1 MKNDTNRPYRDKPYF
16 RWGITAL
23 VVIIISI
30 LLVVIFTDIPGFF
43 SMLNGFG
50 AILSPLI
57 YGVVF
62 AFLLNPLV
70 KFVDTRLAPALE
82 KKKAKNPKARYSPQ
96 KLSRAAGIVFA
107 LVIAGLV
114 VYAFFSMLLPQL
126 YDSVAGIVNNAE
138 TYYRSIEKWVNN
150 LLNDNP
156 EIQN

>member
-82 KKKAKNPKARYSPQ
+82 KGKESEGALFSAEAQPRGGHRV
-96 KLSRAAGIVFA
+96 RAGHCRTCRVCVFLHA
-107 LVIAGLV
+107 AAAAV
-114 VYAFFSMLLPQL
+114 
-126 YDSVAGIVNNAE
+126 
-138 TYYRSIEKWVNN
+138 
-150 LLNDNP
+150 
-156 EIQN
+156 

>member
-62 AFLLNPLV
+62 AILLDQLV
-70 KFVDTRLAPALE
+70 TENGAQIVKAHGLAGAGVHERRGFIFHVCANIIPILGHLRLRQIDLVRNVFGFHSCFSFRVLAFSGKRE
-82 KKKAKNPKARYSPQ
+82 TKKTFIHRENR
-96 KLSRAAGIVFA
+96 LSV
-107 LVIAGLV
+107 
-114 VYAFFSMLLPQL
+114 
-126 YDSVAGIVNNAE
+126 
-138 TYYRSIEKWVNN
+138 
-150 LLNDNP
+150 
-156 EIQN
+156 